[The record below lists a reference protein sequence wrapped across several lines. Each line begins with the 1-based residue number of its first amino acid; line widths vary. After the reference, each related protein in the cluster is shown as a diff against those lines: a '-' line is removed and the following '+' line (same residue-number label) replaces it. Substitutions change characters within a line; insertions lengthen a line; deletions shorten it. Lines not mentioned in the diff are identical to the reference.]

1 MVISA
6 KGTVPDKNRNTTTTT
21 TTTNTTTTNTTT
33 TTTITA
39 IQFLRLNTKML
50 QDFALPVLII
60 VQVRWQRKFNA
71 LNF

>member
-21 TTTNTTTTNTTT
+21 TTTNTTTTTT

-50 QDFALPVLII
+50 QDFVLPVLII
-60 VQVRWQRKFNA
+60 VQVRWRRKFNA